1 MIGSPNKF
9 GYQIEQFYNSRNYS
23 IDDFILSGSFVIA
36 RKDGRT
42 LLCHNHKR
50 EQWELPAGKREPGET
65 PWECAERELKE
76 ETGQVVSGLSWIGV
90 MKLVN
95 KENGKEKYNPVFTG
109 VVEKLQPFHEN
120 EETDAIVFWD
130 GEERIGEVD
139 EVDVALLH
147 KIF

>member
-9 GYQIEQFYNSRNYS
+9 GFQIEQYYNSRDYS
-23 IDDFILSGSFVIA
+23 MNDFILSGSFVIA
-36 RKDGRT
+36 QKDGKT

-76 ETGQVVSGLSWIGV
+76 ET
-90 MKLVN
+90 
-95 KENGKEKYNPVFTG
+95 
-109 VVEKLQPFHEN
+109 HEN

-130 GEERIGEVD
+130 EEERIGEVD

-147 KIF
+147 IEKAL